1 MTTLTTLTTTT
12 LSFCRCN
19 WSRKSSSSS
28 TSFLSSF
35 TSSSSSRRRRR
46 RRTATTTTRRDA
58 KIIIN
63 QRDDF
68 GEDDDDSEK
77 DIIIAR
83 DEHKRAEKK
92 KKKKKIAIVFGATG
106 GVGQLVCAKLLKE
119 RKNEDDDG
127 FDTQSEYYDVVYAM
141 CRNRATGKETLFVN
155 KGNDDD
161 DDDDEKRLRVR
172 EVDVRE
178 ERDVEKALETIMAE
192 GNDDEKG
199 EENDGKDVDVVC
211 CLGTTAFPSARWKE
225 NNGPEQTDDIATANV
240 IRAAKKICFRNAKKK
255 KGEKKSRFVMIS
267 SVGVTRTDKMPYIVL
282 NLFGV
287 LKYKRK
293 SETYLERLQKENAD
307 DFDFTIIRPGR
318 LTDGPYTSYD
328 LNTLLKATSSERR
341 RVEIKSGDDFDP
353 AETSRIAVA
362 DCAVFSASSARAAN
376 KAFVIGTKEGDGGP
390 GQEREKWD
398 ALFRKSLS

>member
-1 MTTLTTLTTTT
+1 MTTLTTT
-12 LSFCRCN
+12 LSCRCN
-19 WSRKSSSSS
+19 WSRKSSSS

-35 TSSSSSRRRRR
+35 TSSSSRRRR
-46 RRTATTTTRRDA
+46 RRTATTTRHNA
-58 KIIIN
+58 KIIID

-68 GEDDDDSEK
+68 GEDDSEK
-77 DIIIAR
+77 DIIAKR
-83 DEHKRAEKK
+83 DEHKRAEKKK

-127 FDTQSEYYDVVYAM
+127 FDTQSSEYYDVVYAM
-141 CRNRATGKETLFVN
+141 CRNRATGKERLLVN
-155 KGNDDD
+155 KGNDD

-240 IRAAKKICFRNAKKK
+240 IRAAKKICFRNTKKK

>member
-1 MTTLTTLTTTT
+1 MTTLTTT
-12 LSFCRCN
+12 LSCRCN
-19 WSRKSSSSS
+19 WSRKSSSS

-35 TSSSSSRRRRR
+35 TSSSSRRRR
-46 RRTATTTTRRDA
+46 RRTATTTRHNA
-58 KIIIN
+58 KIIID

-68 GEDDDDSEK
+68 GEDDSEK
-77 DIIIAR
+77 DIIAKR
-83 DEHKRAEKK
+83 DEHKRAEKKK

-127 FDTQSEYYDVVYAM
+127 FDTQSSEYYDVVYAM
-141 CRNRATGKETLFVN
+141 CRNRATGKERLFVN
-155 KGNDDD
+155 KGNDD

-240 IRAAKKICFRNAKKK
+240 IRAAKKICFRNTKKK

>member
-1 MTTLTTLTTTT
+1 MTTLTTT
-12 LSFCRCN
+12 LSCRCN
-19 WSRKSSSSS
+19 WSRKSSSS

-35 TSSSSSRRRRR
+35 TSSSSRRRR
-46 RRTATTTTRRDA
+46 RRTATTTRHNA
-58 KIIIN
+58 KIIID

-68 GEDDDDSEK
+68 GEDDSEK
-77 DIIIAR
+77 DIIAKR
-83 DEHKRAEKK
+83 DEHKRAE
-92 KKKKKIAIVFGATG
+92 KKKIAIVFGATG

-127 FDTQSEYYDVVYAM
+127 FDTQSSEYYDVVYAM
-141 CRNRATGKETLFVN
+141 CRNRATGKERLLVN
-155 KGNDDD
+155 KGNDD

-240 IRAAKKICFRNAKKK
+240 IRAAKKICFRNTKKK

>member
-1 MTTLTTLTTTT
+1 MTTLTTT
-12 LSFCRCN
+12 LSCRCN
-19 WSRKSSSSS
+19 WSRKSSSS

-35 TSSSSSRRRRR
+35 TSSSSRRRR
-46 RRTATTTTRRDA
+46 RRTATTTRHNA
-58 KIIIN
+58 KIIID

-68 GEDDDDSEK
+68 GEDDSEK
-77 DIIIAR
+77 DIIAKR
-83 DEHKRAEKK
+83 DEHKRAE
-92 KKKKKIAIVFGATG
+92 KKKIAIVFGATG

-127 FDTQSEYYDVVYAM
+127 FDTQSSEYYDVVYAM
-141 CRNRATGKETLFVN
+141 CRNRATGKERLFVN
-155 KGNDDD
+155 KGNDD

-240 IRAAKKICFRNAKKK
+240 IRAAKKICFRNTKKK